1 MSPIAFDQE
10 QVQKLTEIG
19 AHLRNI
25 RTQKRV
31 SLEDVSA
38 KTMIQQRFLDAIE
51 QGQPENLPEA
61 LYVRGFIRRYA
72 EMLGLNGVQL
82 SETFPLGRES
92 LASSN
97 ANFLSTSGT
106 ALRPWHLYIFYT
118 ALIVAAGMGLSY
130 IVSRQS
136 APRTEG
142 SNVSAPSAPAPAPSK
157 LATKIKPA
165 VAKPKPADSVQ
176 AKLTLKAD
184 SYVEIT
190 ADGKSAYVGNLKAG
204 SAKTFTAKKEIQL
217 FTGNAGGVLLGVN
230 NQVAKTMG
238 KNGEVK
244 EVVLTPKSE

>member
-1 MSPIAFDQE
+1 MSSLAFDQE

-38 KTMIQQRFLDAIE
+38 KTMIQRRFLDAIE
-51 QGQPENLPEA
+51 QGQPEHLPEA

-72 EMLGLNGVQL
+72 EMLGLNGVEL
-82 SETFPLGRES
+82 SETFPLGRET

-97 ANFLSTSGT
+97 AGLMSTGGT

-118 ALIVAAGMGLSY
+118 ALILAAGIGLSY
-130 IVSRQS
+130 IVRQP
-136 APRTEG
+136 APKTGEK
-142 SNVSAPSAPAPAPSK
+142 APAKTAAAPAKS
-157 LATKIKPA
+157 T
-165 VAKPKPADSVQ
+165 VKPKPAAAKPKSATAPVE

-184 SYVEIT
+184 SYLEIT
-190 ADGKSAYVGNLKAG
+190 ADGKSAYVGTLKSG
-204 SAKTFTAKKEIQL
+204 LTKTFTAKQEINL

-230 NQVAKTMG
+230 NQTAKSRADS
-238 KNGEVK
+238 
-244 EVVLTPKSE
+244 LRKSAS